1 MQPGDNIV
9 SVAGQPV
16 SSSDQIRALS
26 RQHAGT
32 PTDFVVERDGKQITL
47 KITPNSNP
55 PDGTTYLGISLDYWV
70 SPAKISD
77 VRAGGL
83 AAKAGLKPGDVI
95 VKINDTPV
103 DNLPLATY
111 LLTSAEK
118 SPQVTVN
125 RDGQIVGPVT
135 LDVSGEKQQSY
146 GLALFKPHHT
156 VYYNPVQALGKA
168 LGNTWD
174 VIGNIP
180 KSIAQA
186 IRGQTQGPAVTGPVG
201 IAQLTGE
208 VAQEGGLNSL
218 LNLTALLGISL
229 FLINMLPLPALDGG
243 RLLFILIELVR
254 GGRRIAPEKEGLVHF
269 AGMMVL
275 LALMLI
281 ITVFDV
287 QRLFEG
293 TRLLP

>member
-1 MQPGDNIV
+1 
-9 SVAGQPV
+9 
-16 SSSDQIRALS
+16 
-26 RQHAGT
+26 
-32 PTDFVVERDGKQITL
+32 
-47 KITPNSNP
+47 
-55 PDGTTYLGISLDYWV
+55 
-70 SPAKISD
+70 
-77 VRAGGL
+77 
-83 AAKAGLKPGDVI
+83 
-95 VKINDTPV
+95 
-103 DNLPLATY
+103 
-111 LLTSAEK
+111 
-118 SPQVTVN
+118 
-125 RDGQIVGPVT
+125 
-135 LDVSGEKQQSY
+135 LDVGNNKQQSY
-146 GLALFKPHHT
+146 GLALLKPHHT
-156 VYYNPVQALGKA
+156 VYYNPVEALGKA

-174 VIGNIP
+174 IISNIP

-275 LALMLI
+275 LLFMLI

-293 TRLLP
+293 SRLLP